1 MLSLGQNR
9 IVRRSLAY
17 TLLAVVLFLVGI
29 PIRRSAWMG
38 SAQLHTL
45 LETIC
50 TMLTLMTG
58 AMALVRYYTRKS
70 STYLLLGSAFL
81 GTAILNGYHGVITA
95 WFLVGRTPTALVNL
109 TPWSG
114 SIPQVFLSLLL
125 CVSVLAW
132 RREEKHPGA
141 MPIKEIYV
149 YCLMGLC
156 TAGTFLLFAT
166 VKLGNPYQPYW
177 FITHPSNIIQASLFV
192 LAAIGYLWKGSW
204 KDDDFEHWLILSLI
218 TGVFLH
224 VHFLRNSFK
233 TFDAPFFAA
242 HVLMIL
248 QYTFVLVG
256 LYVSMYDIFKRE
268 AENATRL
275 SDANQSLAAEILE
288 RQRVA
293 EALRRAQVELELRVE
308 ARTQDLSRVNQE
320 LAEEIAVR
328 KQVEQA
334 LMAAKEA
341 AEAGSRAKSEFLA
354 NMSHEIRTPLNGVL
368 GMTDLALATDLTSE
382 QREYLDT
389 VKLSADSL
397 VTVINDILDFS
408 KIEAGKV
415 DLELDDFNLRDCLEA
430 TLKTFALRA
439 DEKGLELLCEIAPAV
454 PDVVRG
460 DSNRL
465 RQVVVNL
472 IGNAIK
478 FTDQGEVAMNVQ
490 VEAEDGDD
498 RILHFKVS
506 DTGIGIPVEKQKLI
520 FESFAQADTSTTRKY
535 GGTGLGLTISK
546 RLVALMDGKM
556 WVESEKGQGTSF
568 HFTTRLKMS
577 RQPIEIGTIAPPEVL
592 RGVKA
597 LIVDDNPTNRRI
609 LEGMLKRWEMKST
622 SVEHAEEALV
632 RLSSARKEGDPYA
645 LILTDMHMPKMDGF
659 DLIEQIR
666 RRPEFSAAIIMML
679 TSAGHRRD
687 GARCQEL
694 GVAAYLMKPIRQSE
708 LREAIARVLGAEGK
722 KDATPLITRYSLQD
736 ARDPKP
742 SLSVLVAE
750 DNAVNR
756 LLAARLLE
764 RRGHHVVMATNG
776 REALEALAREKFDL
790 VLMDV
795 QMPEMDGLQATS
807 VLREREKEKNDGS
820 HQPVIALTAHAMKGD
835 QERCLEAGMDG
846 YLSKPIQ
853 PRELDRIL
861 EIYVSRQVSAASSPE
876 IVEVNG

>member
-1 MLSLGQNR
+1 MLSRRDR
-9 IVRRSLAY
+9 ILRRSIAY
-17 TLLAVVLFLVGI
+17 ALLAFVLFLVGI
-29 PIRRSAWMG
+29 PIHRSTWMG

-45 LETIC
+45 LEIIC

-58 AMALVRYYTRKS
+58 TMALVRYYTKKG

-81 GTAILNGYHGVITA
+81 GTSILNGYHTVITS

-114 SIPQVFLSLLL
+114 SIPQVFLALLL

-132 RREEKHPGA
+132 NREQKNPAA

-149 YCLMGLC
+149 YVLMGLC
-156 TAGTFLLFAT
+156 TAATFLFFAT
-166 VKLGNPYQPYW
+166 VQLGNPYKPYW
-177 FITHPSNIIQASLFV
+177 FISHPSNIVQASLFV
-192 LAAIGYLWKGSW
+192 LAAAGYLWKGSW

-233 TFDAPFFAA
+233 TFDASFFAA
-242 HVLMIL
+242 HVLMIT
-248 QYTFVLVG
+248 QYAFVLVG
-256 LYVSMYDIFKRE
+256 LYVSMYNIFKSE
-268 AENATRL
+268 AENATCL
-275 SDANQSLAAEILE
+275 SDANHSLAAEILE

-293 EALRRAQVELELRVE
+293 EALRRAHAELEIRVE
-308 ARTQDLSRVNQE
+308 ARTQDLSLVNKE
-320 LAEEIAVR
+320 LAEEIAGR

-334 LMAAKEA
+334 LIVAKEA

-354 NMSHEIRTPLNGVL
+354 NMSHEIRTPLNGIL
-368 GMTDLALATDLTSE
+368 GMADLALETDLTSE
-382 QREYLDT
+382 QREYLET
-389 VKLSADSL
+389 LKLSADSL
-397 VTVINDILDFS
+397 VSVINDILDFS

-415 DLELDDFNLRDCLEA
+415 DLELDDFNLRDCLEE

-439 DEKGLELLCEIAPAV
+439 DEKGLELLCEIAAAV
-454 PDVVRG
+454 PEVVRG

-465 RQVVVNL
+465 RQIVVNL

-478 FTDQGEVAMNVQ
+478 FTDRGEVALHVQ

-498 RILHFKVS
+498 RILHFIVS

-546 RLVALMDGKM
+546 RLVTLMKGKI
-556 WVESEKGQGTSF
+556 WVESEKGKGTHF
-568 HFTTRLKMS
+568 HFTTRLKRS
-577 RQPIEIGTIAPPEVL
+577 RQPMEAATIARPDVL
-592 RGVKA
+592 RGVKV
-597 LIVDDNPTNRRI
+597 LIVDDNLTNRRI

-622 SVEHAEEALV
+622 SVAHGQEALGLL
-632 RLSSARKEGDPYA
+632 RSAQSEGEPYA
-645 LILTDMHMPKMDGF
+645 LILTDMHMPEMDGF

-666 RRPEFSAAIIMML
+666 QKPEFSASIIIML
-679 TSAGHRRD
+679 TSAGHRGD
-687 GARCQEL
+687 GARWQKM
-694 GVAAYLMKPIRQSE
+694 GVAAYLLKPVRQSE
-708 LREAIARVLGAEGK
+708 LREAISRALGAGSKE
-722 KDATPLITRYSLQD
+722 APAPSMARNSFQD
-736 ARDPKP
+736 ARGRKTI
-742 SLSVLVAE
+742 LNVLVAE

-764 RRGHHVVMATNG
+764 KRGHRVVMATNG
-776 REALEALAREKFDL
+776 REALQALGKEKFDL

-795 QMPEMDGLQATS
+795 QMPEMDGIQATS
-807 VLREREKEKNDGS
+807 VLRERERQKNDGS

-835 QERCLEAGMDG
+835 RERCLEAGIDG
-846 YLSKPIQ
+846 YLTKPIH
-853 PRELDRIL
+853 PHELDRIL
-861 EIYVSRQVSAASSPE
+861 EMYASRRNSQASSSE
-876 IVEVNG
+876 IVEVNQ